1 VAQIRQHTQGRGVD
15 VALELI
21 GLPLTMAQAVQVL
34 AVQGR
39 AALAGIT
46 QKSFEV
52 TPYNELINRE
62 AEIIGVSDHL
72 AHELPLLLELAR
84 QGKLNLSQV
93 VTRTIPLDAAAINAA
108 LDNLDQFGAGV
119 RVVITP

>member
-1 VAQIRQHTQGRGVD
+1 V
-15 VALELI
+15 
-21 GLPLTMAQAVQVL
+21 TMRQAVQSL

-52 TPYNELINRE
+52 TPYHELINRE

-72 AHELPLLLELAR
+72 ASEIPQLLDMAAI
-84 QGKLNLSQV
+84 GKLDLSQV
-93 VTRTIPLDAAAINAA
+93 ITRSIPLDAGLINAA
-108 LDNLDQFGAGV
+108 LDNLDGFGEGV
-119 RVVITP
+119 RVVIKPDA